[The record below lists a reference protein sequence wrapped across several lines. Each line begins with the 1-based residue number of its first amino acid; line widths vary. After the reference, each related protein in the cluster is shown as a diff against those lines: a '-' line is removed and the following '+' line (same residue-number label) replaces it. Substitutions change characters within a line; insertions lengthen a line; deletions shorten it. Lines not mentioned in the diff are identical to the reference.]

1 MSYSI
6 NMDNISIFR
15 MPCIHFLLQFKNL
28 FLHLQTLTAI
38 LPKVTHLVLSPGS
51 SRASLWLCVEP
62 AKGSLLG
69 KKVIL
74 HIILYEHD
82 NICGS
87 TIFK

>member
-1 MSYSI
+1 
-6 NMDNISIFR
+6 MDNISFFR
-15 MPCIHFLLQFKNL
+15 IPCIHFLLQCKNL

-38 LPKVTHLVLSPGS
+38 LPNVTLLS
-51 SRASLWLCVEP
+51 SLLGPQGLLSGCVER
-62 AKGSLLG
+62 AQGSLLG
-69 KKVIL
+69 KKVIS